1 MSRTS
6 PQNNSE
12 GYISKHDKH
21 ISKERYTS
29 PKERHRVIDDL
40 TLVQQYNNGIS
51 KINKLVKS
59 N

>member
-29 PKERHRVIDDL
+29 PKERHKVIDNL
-40 TLVQQYNNGIS
+40 TLV
-51 KINKLVKS
+51 
-59 N
+59 